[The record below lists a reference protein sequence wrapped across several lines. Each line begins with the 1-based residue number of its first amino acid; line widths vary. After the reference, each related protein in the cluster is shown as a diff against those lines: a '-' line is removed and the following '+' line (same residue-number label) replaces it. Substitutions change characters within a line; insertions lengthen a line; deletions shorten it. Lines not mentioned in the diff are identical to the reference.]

1 MDECKR
7 IYCRLNGVRIMKS
20 SNEQINCL
28 LEGGVF
34 ENGVCRIS
42 GESIKRREQIEEKI
56 SHMDDVDFSQLCFLV
71 GDSTYKRV
79 IAIRERMGESRN
91 EYSDS
96 KLGMGKK
103 LS

>member
-28 LEGGVF
+28 LEGGVC

-42 GESIKRREQIEEKI
+42 GESIKRREQIEEMTWI
-56 SHMDDVDFSQLCFLV
+56 FLNYV
-71 GDSTYKRV
+71 FWSEIPHING
-79 IAIRERMGESRN
+79 
-91 EYSDS
+91 
-96 KLGMGKK
+96 
-103 LS
+103 